1 MKHASS
7 LGLDASGR
15 LIVVVGAASAEGAI
29 IYRRLGCDDAT
40 YEEDNY
46 FSTLTADGDGTNG
59 IGGAQGLSADSLGY
73 VYVAGSTTDNA
84 YKAME
89 AAYIET
95 FREEIIEDFWE
106 DQSLTLYGV
115 VGEAIWSYMDLEH
128 PEVAK
133 TIQSIHIPVESTNPV
148 AGVIYPEGGYAE
160 RSDVHTSGE
169 TDTPAGA
176 LQGSGIFVN
185 EGDRDWMTEYY
196 DDEGD
201 MFDSDVESRRIS
213 KVSCYARGYE
223 FRLSLKVGDIFDDT
237 PGKCVVTMPT
247 VKFRM
252 RSE

>member
-1 MKHASS
+1 MAVTT
-7 LGLDASGR
+7 LR
-15 LIVVVGAASAEGAI
+15 TIEPEFI
-29 IYRRLGCDDAT
+29 EIYRDEVI
-40 YEEDNY
+40 EE
-46 FSTLTADGDGTNG
+46 
-59 IGGAQGLSADSLGY
+59 
-73 VYVAGSTTDNA
+73 
-84 YKAME
+84 
-89 AAYIET
+89 
-95 FREEIIEDFWE
+95 FWE
-106 DQSLTLYGV
+106 DQTVDMKGV
-115 VGEAIWSYMDLEH
+115 VGEAIWSYMDFDH

-133 TIQSIHIPVESTNPV
+133 TIQSIHIPVESRSAV
-148 AGVIYPEGGYAE
+148 VGLIYPEGDYAE
-160 RSDVHTSGE
+160 RASIHVDGE
-169 TDTPAGA
+169 PDTPAAA